1 MAGDGAGAHTT
12 AALILQVTV
21 AVAALD
27 RVMSKRSGAA
37 RPFATA
43 S

>member
-1 MAGDGAGAHTT
+1 VADDGASAHTT
-12 AALILQVTV
+12 GARFLDVEV

-27 RVMSKRSGAA
+27 GVMSKRSGAV
-37 RPFATA
+37 ATA